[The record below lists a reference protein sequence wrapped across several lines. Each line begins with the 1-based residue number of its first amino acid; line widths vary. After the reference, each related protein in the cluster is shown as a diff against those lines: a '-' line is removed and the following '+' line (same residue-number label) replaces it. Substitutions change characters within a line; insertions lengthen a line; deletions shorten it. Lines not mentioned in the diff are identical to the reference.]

1 MGAYFIYN
9 GISSKDMGVILKKL
23 PPITKP
29 KKRIEIVQVPGRNGT
44 LHIDENCYEPI
55 NISLECTLKKNIN
68 VRDITKWLIEFGT
81 ITFSDELDKYYN
93 ATITN
98 SIPLERVFR
107 LYREFIIQLELQP
120 IAQSTQEYIYN
131 CNNTNVNTL
140 KIDSSAEMY
149 PYIKLTGTGEVKL
162 TVNNKIC
169 TVTIDDEYI
178 ELDSELQNAY
188 KGVKNKN
195 DKMNGEFPILIPGN
209 NKIQITG
216 NATMQIK
223 YRKAYI

>member
-68 VRDITKWLIEFGT
+68 VRDITNWLIEFGT
-81 ITFSDELDKYYN
+81 VTFSDELDKYYN

-98 SIPLERVFR
+98 SIPLERVFKI
-107 LYREFIIQLELQP
+107 YREFIIQLELQP
-120 IAQSTQEYIYN
+120 IAQSIQEYTYN
-131 CNNTNVNTL
+131 CNNTNENIL
-140 KIDSSAEMY
+140 KIDSTAEMY
-149 PYIKLTGTGEVKL
+149 PYIKLTGTGEIKL
-162 TVNNKIC
+162 AVNNKIC
-169 TVTIDDEYI
+169 TLTIDEQYI
-178 ELDSELQNAY
+178 ELDCELQNAY
-188 KGVKNKN
+188 KGIKNKN
-195 DKMNGEFPILIPGN
+195 DKMNGEFPILMPGN